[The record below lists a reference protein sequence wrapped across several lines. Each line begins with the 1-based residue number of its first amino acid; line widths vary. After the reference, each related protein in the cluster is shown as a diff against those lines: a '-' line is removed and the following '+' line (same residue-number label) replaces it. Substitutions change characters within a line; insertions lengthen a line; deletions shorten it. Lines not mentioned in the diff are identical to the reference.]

1 MQATEWFLTP
11 TERGNPATVVDTRHG
26 DGAAYTLGNDV
37 AALVHG
43 RVYFQALY
51 EVIEG
56 LRGGDLLLFTDW
68 RGDPDQLLA
77 GPGTEVGEVL
87 AAAARRG
94 VVVRGLVWRSHWD
107 RFRFSGTENRQLDA
121 DIDAAGGLCLRDMRV
136 RVGGS
141 HHQKLVVA
149 RHRERPQLDVA
160 FVGGID
166 IGHSRGDDDQ
176 HDGDPQAQ
184 PMAAV
189 YGPTP
194 PWHDVQAAIR
204 GPAVGDVEATFRE
217 RWDDPAAISRHP
229 VGVLA
234 DWARRDRRRADRLPD
249 QLPDPPPCGTHA
261 VQILR
266 TYPYRRPSYPFAPA
280 GERSIALAYRKA
292 LTNAQQLIYVEDQY
306 LWSAQIAE
314 QFAEA
319 LRRAP
324 QLRLV
329 AVVPRY
335 PDQDGALSLAP
346 SAAGQGQALEVLLQ
360 AGGERVTV
368 YNLENAAGT
377 PIYVH
382 AKVCIIDD
390 TWVNIGSDN
399 FNQRSW
405 THDSELAC
413 AIIDTAAGSG
423 SGGFART
430 LRLQLA
436 AEHLESDTSGTAQL
450 IDPAPFSAAFARAAA
465 ELDRWYDTGQTGARP
480 PGRLRRHDPPRL
492 APATR
497 LWAGQVYRT
506 FFDPDGRPTSL
517 RRAGRH

>member
-1 MQATEWFLTP
+1 
-11 TERGNPATVVDTRHG
+11 
-26 DGAAYTLGNDV
+26 
-37 AALVHG
+37 
-43 RVYFQALY
+43 
-51 EVIEG
+51 
-56 LRGGDLLLFTDW
+56 
-68 RGDPDQLLA
+68 
-77 GPGTEVGEVL
+77 
-87 AAAARRG
+87 
-94 VVVRGLVWRSHWD
+94 
-107 RFRFSGTENRQLDA
+107 
-121 DIDAAGGLCLRDMRV
+121 
-136 RVGGS
+136 
-141 HHQKLVVA
+141 
-149 RHRERPQLDVA
+149 
-160 FVGGID
+160 
-166 IGHSRGDDDQ
+166 
-176 HDGDPQAQ
+176 
-184 PMAAV
+184 
-189 YGPTP
+189 
-194 PWHDVQAAIR
+194 
-204 GPAVGDVEATFRE
+204 
-217 RWDDPAAISRHP
+217 HP

-413 AIIDTAAGSG
+413 AIIDTATDSAADTAAGSG
-423 SGGFART
+423 AGGFART

-436 AEHLESDTSGTAQL
+436 AEHLESDSSDTAQL
-450 IDPAPFSAAFARAAA
+450 VDPVSFSAAFTRAAA
-465 ELDRWYDTGQTGARP
+465 ELDRWYDIGQTGARP
-480 PGRLRRHDPPRL
+480 PGRRRRHDPPRL

>member
-107 RFRFSGTENRQLDA
+107 RFRFSGSENRQLDA

-166 IGHSRGDDDQ
+166 IGRSRGDDDQ

-229 VGVLA
+229 
-234 DWARRDRRRADRLPD
+234 
-249 QLPDPPPCGTHA
+249 
-261 VQILR
+261 
-266 TYPYRRPSYPFAPA
+266 
-280 GERSIALAYRKA
+280 
-292 LTNAQQLIYVEDQY
+292 
-306 LWSAQIAE
+306 
-314 QFAEA
+314 
-319 LRRAP
+319 
-324 QLRLV
+324 
-329 AVVPRY
+329 
-335 PDQDGALSLAP
+335 
-346 SAAGQGQALEVLLQ
+346 
-360 AGGERVTV
+360 
-368 YNLENAAGT
+368 
-377 PIYVH
+377 
-382 AKVCIIDD
+382 
-390 TWVNIGSDN
+390 
-399 FNQRSW
+399 
-405 THDSELAC
+405 
-413 AIIDTAAGSG
+413 
-423 SGGFART
+423 
-430 LRLQLA
+430 
-436 AEHLESDTSGTAQL
+436 
-450 IDPAPFSAAFARAAA
+450 
-465 ELDRWYDTGQTGARP
+465 
-480 PGRLRRHDPPRL
+480 
-492 APATR
+492 
-497 LWAGQVYRT
+497 
-506 FFDPDGRPTSL
+506 
-517 RRAGRH
+517 